1 MKKLC
6 STRVCPENA
15 YGMLKEGWRI
25 IYKKYVIKVVV
36 LLHNVCI
43 HRKDPCKPRKILS
56 LNDIE
61 LIDAE
66 SDRTQHKNFQNK
78 SIEITHK
85 TSYLLW
91 KQKVLLYCIYL

>member
-1 MKKLC
+1 MQYKGF
-6 STRVCPENA
+6 PENA

-85 TSYLLW
+85 ISYLLW